1 MGRLTVVA
9 VKPLL
14 VYAAPIE
21 GASIAAALPVHRFA
35 ELGVGMARA
44 AMNLTRALFLGPPP
58 PLVIGF
64 GFAGAYPAS
73 EVELAVGAGCLVSR
87 EVFADEGV
95 ETGDGFLDLAKL
107 GFADAAELLAD
118 ARATRAA
125 ATALGVPVVAGATV
139 ASCSGTDVRAAALV
153 KRARAQVETMEG
165 AAVALV
171 CARFGVPW
179 IELRVVSNRCGEREQ
194 AGFDI
199 ARARAKLGELVPKLV
214 GLELV

>member
-1 MGRLTVVA
+1 M
-9 VKPLL
+9 KPLL

-21 GASIAAALPVHRFA
+21 GAQIAAALPVHRFA

-64 GFAGAYPAS
+64 GFAGAYPAG
-73 EVELAVGAGCLVSR
+73 EAALAVGDCCLVSR

-95 ETGDGFLDLAKL
+95 ETGSGFLDLAKL
-107 GFADAAELLAD
+107 GFAGVAELLAD
-118 ARATRAA
+118 NRATRAA
-125 ATALGVPVVAGATV
+125 AAALGAPVVAGATV
-139 ASCSGTDVRAAALV
+139 ASCSGTDARAAALA

-171 CARFGVPW
+171 CARFGIPW
-179 IELRVVSNRCGEREQ
+179 IELRVISNRCGEREQ

-199 ARARAKLGELVPKLV
+199 ARARAKLADRVPKLV
-214 GLELV
+214 ALELG